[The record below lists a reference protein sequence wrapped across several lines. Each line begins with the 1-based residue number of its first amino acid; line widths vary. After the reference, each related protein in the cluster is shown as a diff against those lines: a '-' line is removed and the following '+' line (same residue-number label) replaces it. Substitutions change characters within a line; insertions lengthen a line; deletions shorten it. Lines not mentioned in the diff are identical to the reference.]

1 MKRFILA
8 LILVCLF
15 SVGSYAAD
23 TGYNWGAWAFVADS
37 NAANWDDM
45 GIADNETETSGTA
58 IDLDGKAAC
67 MFSIQAVEDNTGAI
81 DGVCTVYI
89 LRDTDGT
96 NYEDTTTGS
105 PYSFTFDPV
114 QNDTV
119 YIAFAISASKFDKIK
134 FAIKN
139 EGGQILVLDIRY
151 KTATI
156 PLAS

>member
-1 MKRFILA
+1 MKRLILA
-8 LILVCLF
+8 LIIICLF
-15 SVGSYAAD
+15 SVCSYAAD
-23 TGYNWGAWAFVADS
+23 TGYNWGDWGYVADS
-37 NAANWDDM
+37 NAASWDDK

-96 NYEDTTTGS
+96 NYENTTTGS
-105 PYSFTFDPV
+105 PYSFTITPT
-114 QNDTV
+114 QNATV
-119 YIAFAISASKFDKIK
+119 YWAFAISASKFDKVK

-139 EGGQILVLDIRY
+139 ESGQILVLDIRY

-156 PLAS
+156 PAAS

>member
-1 MKRFILA
+1 MKR
-8 LILVCLF
+8 LILSTILILISCQLVQ
-15 SVGSYAAD
+15 AAD
-23 TGYNWGAWAFVADS
+23 TGYNWGDWAFVADS
-37 NAANWDDM
+37 NAANWDDK

-67 MFSIQAVEDNTGAI
+67 MLSIQAVEDNTGAI
-81 DGVCTVYI
+81 DGVCTIYI

-96 NYEDTTTGS
+96 NYEETTTGN
-105 PYSFTFDPV
+105 PYQFQFTPV

-119 YIAFAISASKFDKIK
+119 YLAFAISASKFDKFK

-156 PLAS
+156 PAAS

>member
-1 MKRFILA
+1 MKRLIPIIL
-8 LILVCLF
+8 ICLF
-15 SVGSYAAD
+15 AVNTYAAD
-23 TGYNWGAWAFVADS
+23 TGYNWGAWGFVADS
-37 NAANWDDM
+37 NAASWDDM

-81 DGVCTVYI
+81 DGVCTLYI

-96 NYEDTTTGS
+96 NYEETTIGN
-105 PYSFTFDPV
+105 PYQFQFTPV

-119 YIAFAISASKFDKIK
+119 YLAFAISASKFDKIK

-139 EGGQILVLDIRY
+139 EGGQVLVLDIRY

-156 PLAS
+156 PAAS